1 MDGTNPTGHEVTI
14 TNLGSA
20 PGVGYNNSFGY
31 YIKDENGNP
40 TIGKVVW
47 SNVKLDVGD
56 TFVLEGYAPG
66 EVGYFII
73 PNGSNLNPGLTNG
86 TDISFEQVNGVWV
99 AVTADG
105 NQLVGQDS
113 NAPVLFNDSSLHP
126 DGSSHVENNAEEGDL
141 NWEDIYGPGSDRDY
155 NDVNINVEWKPANLT
170 VDEAQLD
177 VTASFDFSGYFS
189 AEYGADGLQT
199 REYTLSVS
207 AAGADSGLVDT
218 QTGQAV
224 LVKEVDGDI
233 VGYVVTDDGIE
244 VPVFTLEVN
253 AETGVVTLD
262 QLRAIAHQGVG
273 QIGASDA
280 ANILA
285 NVIFLTKTVTDGDGD
300 EAHATIDIGQVIYFL
315 DDGPTA
321 EDVTVN
327 LGSGQIIEEGNVL
340 ANDTLGADGGRVTS
354 VNGVAVPAEGT
365 VDITGQ
371 YGVLTIAA
379 DGTYSYVRN
388 PGAPGSVSDAFTY
401 TLTDGDGDSDT
412 ATLTIAISDSPVS
425 IDNPVHGEGHHLVF
439 NEAHLPGGSKE
450 GGGLLVQ
457 GGSFTVSAPDGVLNL
472 SVGGEYIVKDGLEQ
486 ALPTIVTESG
496 NTLVITGFTANG
508 NGTYTV
514 NYEYTLNANKDHD
527 QPAND
532 ESLTQSF
539 EIVLEDTDG
548 DTASSNLLIEIL
560 DDVPEFGTPEDA
572 SLGMGVDSSAI
583 GSLDLTIGAD
593 ADGAH
598 ISQAS
603 LMTDGQGHIQVRYE
617 DDGVAKET
625 YLTSGG
631 TKLVYVFDSE
641 SQQLIAYKVGDGPS
655 NPVLTIDMSVASNEY
670 VVNVV
675 QPLDSVAKQFQTS
688 GISHSQGGV
697 NGSMSLSAE
706 NLEVIFTASGGD
718 VNWSNNSVGVK
729 NPAITGSETLTA
741 QFNQFLTHLTV
752 KLPNQGNQNPAA
764 VEWMVINT
772 ETGQTES
779 GSGLLISADFAFNKV
794 TFSNNGSGPYGI
806 GGFEGEFLDAEL
818 DFILPV
824 EVVAVDGDGD
834 TSDGSF
840 NIGFQPGE
848 VPPLPELPTIL
859 GLTNSD
865 VTVNEQYLD
874 GGTAE
879 GEGQAADSGS
889 FKLSTPEG
897 FGALL
902 IAGTKVLGDGEQQG
916 NKVKLSAG
924 DLESL
929 AAGNVI
935 VIETP
940 EGNTLTLTGYDSA
953 TGEVSYSFELG
964 SAVEHAHGEGRNEL
978 AKEGIQ
984 LELVDGLGHIAYGT
998 IDVVVVDDIPFEFD
1012 LVQAIQVPVSEL
1024 EVGQLGAG
1032 WENLTTTSGS
1042 GSVTTTSNE
1051 SGIFIQWGGANGS
1064 GYDFVYAEGLTG
1076 LGGVAT
1082 DSLFSLGTLTHNNFV
1097 INSGSKVLKTV
1108 DLEVSF
1114 KVMIDGVLTEVTTTI
1129 KLEHDET
1136 PNNKSPATHPD
1147 NDDIVKILNPNEEL
1161 TIQVGDREYVL
1172 KIRGFLDANGNLVDT
1187 VYTTETKA
1195 SSFELFAEIA
1205 STDDLPSVEG
1215 RVDAD
1220 WGADGPAEEDSLLWA
1235 DGQGGTLA
1243 SGTVEGQHGT
1253 LTVNADGTY
1262 TYVVSRS
1269 ARDGMKAGD
1278 SYQDEFTYYLTDADG
1293 DVVASKLTINLE
1305 GVPNGIVASDNVAIA
1320 DISLIEITPEPVS
1333 SQVMSNKTSQHNTS
1347 SSRTDNYSETF
1358 TVDEGSAGQFS
1369 FNAGFT
1375 TPGSSKASLTWS
1387 LWQKNDSGQWV
1398 KLSEIGGSASSGING
1413 VNGLEAG
1420 EYRVDFA
1427 ATTSGSHTNWIIWPI
1442 WSETSYSNVEIGQVS
1457 LIQQP
1462 DSYQET
1468 QVTDVQGNV
1477 LSDPGIDGST
1487 DIPGSSGTLLKAL
1500 VGSDYVE
1507 ATQSGLVIAGQYGT
1521 FTLFAN
1527 GDYRYEPAADVT
1539 NVGKIDSL
1547 TYQLVHPSGTTAEA
1561 SLQVGI
1567 TGPGVD
1573 SFVWGTDGD
1582 DALTGGAGNDII
1594 IGGAGDD
1601 ILVGGL
1607 GADTFVWNLG
1617 DQGQAGAP
1625 ATDKVMDFTLGQ
1637 FGVDGEADKLDIAD
1651 LLDGASSSN
1660 LAEYLHAADDGS
1672 GNTVLQISHNGGFT
1686 GGVYDESVV
1695 DQTIV
1700 LKGVAYSDAL
1710 IQQMLSNG
1718 QLEIE

>member
-1 MDGTNPTGHEVTI
+1 MSAQDGAGLEVPMPEP
-14 TNLGSA
+14 S
-20 PGVGYNNSFGY
+20 
-31 YIKDENGNP
+31 
-40 TIGKVVW
+40 
-47 SNVKLDVGD
+47 LDVSVD
-56 TFVLEGYAPG
+56 AALELDSSADAQAGQTAFTIHSETDLAGIDPALAG
-66 EVGYFII
+66 EVSYEITGGNEQGYFE
-73 PNGSNLNPGLTNG
+73 L
-86 TDISFEQVNGVWV
+86 GVD
-99 AVTADG
+99 ADG
-105 NQLVGQDS
+105 N
-113 NAPVLFNDSSLHP
+113 PVLKLTEAGAEAIRNGQFDPAGANVTVTGTQVIAEGLLNPFNLTDSDSAVVDVPVDPPQIFGLDGDGADITVYEKHLEQGSSPDEEALPGQGEFGIQATSGIKELHIAGQVITIDDLLGLSSGNPIVIETEGGNTLLITGYDGNANSGTVYYEFVLADAVAHP
-126 DGSSHVENNAEEGDL
+126 DQ
-141 NWEDIYGPGSDRDY
+141 GPDTIPKD
-155 NDVNINVEWKPANLT
+155 
-170 VDEAQLD
+170 
-177 VTASFDFSGYFS
+177 
-189 AEYGADGLQT
+189 GAI
-199 REYTLSVS
+199 SVK
-207 AAGADSGLVDT
+207 LVDT
-218 QTGQAV
+218 LGQESAGEAINV
-224 LVKEVDGDI
+224 DI
-233 VGYVVTDDGIE
+233 VDDI
-244 VPVFTLEVN
+244 
-253 AETGVVTLD
+253 
-262 QLRAIAHQGVG
+262 
-273 QIGASDA
+273 
-280 ANILA
+280 
-285 NVIFLTKTVTDGDGD
+285 
-300 EAHATIDIGQVIYFL
+300 
-315 DDGPTA
+315 
-321 EDVTVN
+321 
-327 LGSGQIIEEGNVL
+327 
-340 ANDTLGADGGRVTS
+340 
-354 VNGVAVPAEGT
+354 
-365 VDITGQ
+365 
-371 YGVLTIAA
+371 
-379 DGTYSYVRN
+379 
-388 PGAPGSVSDAFTY
+388 
-401 TLTDGDGDSDT
+401 
-412 ATLTIAISDSPVS
+412 
-425 IDNPVHGEGHHLVF
+425 
-439 NEAHLPGGSKE
+439 
-450 GGGLLVQ
+450 
-457 GGSFTVSAPDGVLNL
+457 
-472 SVGGEYIVKDGLEQ
+472 
-486 ALPTIVTESG
+486 
-496 NTLVITGFTANG
+496 
-508 NGTYTV
+508 
-514 NYEYTLNANKDHD
+514 
-527 QPAND
+527 
-532 ESLTQSF
+532 
-539 EIVLEDTDG
+539 
-548 DTASSNLLIEIL
+548 
-560 DDVPEFGTPEDA
+560 PEFGTPEDV
-572 SLGMGVDSSAI
+572 SLGLDSGSSAI
-583 GSLDLTIGAD
+583 GDLDLTIGAD
-593 ADGAH
+593 VDGAK
-598 ISQAS
+598 IADAN
-603 LMTDGQGHIQVRYE
+603 LLTDVDGHVRIRYE
-617 DDGVAKET
+617 DDDGAKET

-641 SQQLIAYKVGDGPS
+641 SQQLIVYKVGDNPS
-655 NPVLTIDMSVASNEY
+655 NPVLTIDMSVSDNQYE
-670 VVNVV
+670 VVVH
-675 QPLDSVAKQFQTS
+675 QPLDPVAVSFTTETV
-688 GISHSQGGV
+688 GNQGGGIDGELVISNPNLSVQFTGVGGAV
-697 NGSMSLSAE
+697 NYSTNGIGVGNNLIGAGQTLIAQFSQTLTELSFEMGNSGALSWE
-706 NLEVIFTASGGD
+706 AFSNGESVSTGNGTTASF
-718 VNWSNNSVGVK
+718 
-729 NPAITGSETLTA
+729 P
-741 QFNQFLTHLTV
+741 
-752 KLPNQGNQNPAA
+752 
-764 VEWMVINT
+764 
-772 ETGQTES
+772 
-779 GSGLLISADFAFNKV
+779 
-794 TFSNNGSGPYGI
+794 
-806 GGFEGEFLDAEL
+806 GGFDEIRFYGSSGGGQYNVNNFQGVFLDAEL
-818 DFILPV
+818 GFTLPV
-824 EVVAVDGDGD
+824 DVVAVDGDGD
-834 TSDGSF
+834 TTDGSF
-840 NIGFQPGE
+840 NIDFQPGE
-848 VPPLPELPTIL
+848 VPPLPQLPTIL

-865 VTVNEQYLD
+865 VTVNEKYLD

-1161 TIQVGDREYVL
+1161 TIPVGDREYVL

-1243 SGTVEGQHGT
+1243 SGAVEGQHGT

-1527 GDYRYEPAADVT
+1527 GDYRYEPVADVT

-1607 GADTFVWNLG
+1607 GADTFAWNLG

-1660 LAEYLHAADDGS
+1660 LAEYLHASDDGS

>member
-1 MDGTNPTGHEVTI
+1 MIAEGLLNPFDLSAQDGAGLEVPMPEP
-14 TNLGSA
+14 S
-20 PGVGYNNSFGY
+20 
-31 YIKDENGNP
+31 
-40 TIGKVVW
+40 
-47 SNVKLDVGD
+47 LDVSVD
-56 TFVLEGYAPG
+56 AALELDSSADAQAGQTAFTIHSETDLAGIDPALAG
-66 EVGYFII
+66 EVSYEITGGNEQGYFE
-73 PNGSNLNPGLTNG
+73 L
-86 TDISFEQVNGVWV
+86 GVD
-99 AVTADG
+99 ADG
-105 NQLVGQDS
+105 N
-113 NAPVLFNDSSLHP
+113 PVLKLTEAGAEAIRNGQFDPAGANVTVTGTQVIAEGLLNPFNLTDSDSAVVDVPVDPPQIFGLDGDGADITVYEKHLEQGSSPDEEALPGQGEFGIQATSGIKELHIAGQVITIDDLLGLSSGNPIVIETEGGNTLLITGYDGNANSGTVYYEFVLADAVAHP
-126 DGSSHVENNAEEGDL
+126 DQ
-141 NWEDIYGPGSDRDY
+141 GPDTIPKD
-155 NDVNINVEWKPANLT
+155 
-170 VDEAQLD
+170 
-177 VTASFDFSGYFS
+177 
-189 AEYGADGLQT
+189 GAI
-199 REYTLSVS
+199 SVK
-207 AAGADSGLVDT
+207 LVDT
-218 QTGQAV
+218 LGQESAGEAINV
-224 LVKEVDGDI
+224 DI
-233 VGYVVTDDGIE
+233 VDDI
-244 VPVFTLEVN
+244 
-253 AETGVVTLD
+253 
-262 QLRAIAHQGVG
+262 
-273 QIGASDA
+273 
-280 ANILA
+280 
-285 NVIFLTKTVTDGDGD
+285 
-300 EAHATIDIGQVIYFL
+300 
-315 DDGPTA
+315 
-321 EDVTVN
+321 
-327 LGSGQIIEEGNVL
+327 
-340 ANDTLGADGGRVTS
+340 
-354 VNGVAVPAEGT
+354 
-365 VDITGQ
+365 
-371 YGVLTIAA
+371 
-379 DGTYSYVRN
+379 
-388 PGAPGSVSDAFTY
+388 
-401 TLTDGDGDSDT
+401 
-412 ATLTIAISDSPVS
+412 
-425 IDNPVHGEGHHLVF
+425 
-439 NEAHLPGGSKE
+439 
-450 GGGLLVQ
+450 
-457 GGSFTVSAPDGVLNL
+457 
-472 SVGGEYIVKDGLEQ
+472 
-486 ALPTIVTESG
+486 
-496 NTLVITGFTANG
+496 
-508 NGTYTV
+508 
-514 NYEYTLNANKDHD
+514 
-527 QPAND
+527 
-532 ESLTQSF
+532 
-539 EIVLEDTDG
+539 
-548 DTASSNLLIEIL
+548 
-560 DDVPEFGTPEDA
+560 PEFGTPEDV
-572 SLGMGVDSSAI
+572 SLGLDSGSSAI
-583 GSLDLTIGAD
+583 GDLDLTIGAD
-593 ADGAH
+593 VDGAK
-598 ISQAS
+598 IADAN
-603 LMTDGQGHIQVRYE
+603 LLTDVDGHVRIRYE
-617 DDGVAKET
+617 DDDGAKET

-641 SQQLIAYKVGDGPS
+641 SQQLIVYKVGDNPS
-655 NPVLTIDMSVASNEY
+655 NPVLTIDMSVSDNQYE
-670 VVNVV
+670 VVVH
-675 QPLDSVAKQFQTS
+675 QPLDPVAVSFTTETV
-688 GISHSQGGV
+688 GNQGGGIDGELVISNPNLSVQFTGVGGAV
-697 NGSMSLSAE
+697 NYSTNGIGVGNNLIGAGQTLIAQFSQTLTELSFEMGNSGALSWE
-706 NLEVIFTASGGD
+706 AFSNGESVSTGNGTTASF
-718 VNWSNNSVGVK
+718 
-729 NPAITGSETLTA
+729 P
-741 QFNQFLTHLTV
+741 
-752 KLPNQGNQNPAA
+752 
-764 VEWMVINT
+764 
-772 ETGQTES
+772 
-779 GSGLLISADFAFNKV
+779 
-794 TFSNNGSGPYGI
+794 
-806 GGFEGEFLDAEL
+806 GGFDEIRFYGSSGGGQYNVNNFQGVFLDAEL
-818 DFILPV
+818 GFTLPV
-824 EVVAVDGDGD
+824 DVVAVDGDGD
-834 TSDGSF
+834 TTDGSF
-840 NIGFQPGE
+840 NIDFQPGE
-848 VPPLPELPTIL
+848 VPPLPQLPTIL

-865 VTVNEQYLD
+865 VTVNEKYLD

-1161 TIQVGDREYVL
+1161 TIPVGDREYVL

-1243 SGTVEGQHGT
+1243 SGAVEGQHGT

-1527 GDYRYEPAADVT
+1527 GDYRYEPVADVT

-1607 GADTFVWNLG
+1607 GADTFAWNLG

-1660 LAEYLHAADDGS
+1660 LAEYLHASDDGS

>member
-1 MDGTNPTGHEVTI
+1 TVAIDTFEVGSEG
-14 TNLGSA
+14 NEVSSELNGSA
-20 PGVGYNNSFGY
+20 TNASHVSVTLTG
-31 YIKDENGNP
+31 
-40 TIGKVVW
+40 
-47 SNVKLDVGD
+47 
-56 TFVLEGYAPG
+56 
-66 EVGYFII
+66 
-73 PNGSNLNPGLTNG
+73 PNGLEQTFDVEVVNGAWSVDLSELELPEGSYSVEAISRDPQNNTSAPAFAESAYFLPPIITGLTPDG
-86 TDISFEQVNGVWV
+86 EGADVTVYEKHLEQGSSPDEEALPGQGEFSIQASAGIKELHIAGQVITIDDLLGLSSGSPIVFETEGGNTILITGY
-99 AVTADG
+99 DG
-105 NQLVGQDS
+105 NANSGTVYYEFILADAV
-113 NAPVLFNDSSLHP
+113 AHP
-126 DGSSHVENNAEEGDL
+126 DQGP
-141 NWEDIYGPGSDRDY
+141 DIMP
-155 NDVNINVEWKPANLT
+155 K
-170 VDEAQLD
+170 
-177 VTASFDFSGYFS
+177 
-189 AEYGADGLQT
+189 DG
-199 REYTLSVS
+199 VIPVK
-207 AAGADSGLVDT
+207 LVDT
-218 QTGQAV
+218 LGQESTGEAINV
-224 LVKEVDGDI
+224 DI
-233 VGYVVTDDGIE
+233 VDDI
-244 VPVFTLEVN
+244 
-253 AETGVVTLD
+253 
-262 QLRAIAHQGVG
+262 
-273 QIGASDA
+273 
-280 ANILA
+280 
-285 NVIFLTKTVTDGDGD
+285 
-300 EAHATIDIGQVIYFL
+300 
-315 DDGPTA
+315 
-321 EDVTVN
+321 
-327 LGSGQIIEEGNVL
+327 
-340 ANDTLGADGGRVTS
+340 
-354 VNGVAVPAEGT
+354 
-365 VDITGQ
+365 
-371 YGVLTIAA
+371 
-379 DGTYSYVRN
+379 
-388 PGAPGSVSDAFTY
+388 
-401 TLTDGDGDSDT
+401 
-412 ATLTIAISDSPVS
+412 
-425 IDNPVHGEGHHLVF
+425 
-439 NEAHLPGGSKE
+439 
-450 GGGLLVQ
+450 
-457 GGSFTVSAPDGVLNL
+457 
-472 SVGGEYIVKDGLEQ
+472 
-486 ALPTIVTESG
+486 
-496 NTLVITGFTANG
+496 
-508 NGTYTV
+508 
-514 NYEYTLNANKDHD
+514 
-527 QPAND
+527 
-532 ESLTQSF
+532 
-539 EIVLEDTDG
+539 
-548 DTASSNLLIEIL
+548 
-560 DDVPEFGTPEDA
+560 PEFGTPEDA
-572 SLGMGVDSSAI
+572 SLGLAGGSSAI
-583 GSLDLTIGAD
+583 GDLDLTIGAD

-598 ISQAS
+598 ILQAS
-603 LMTDGQGHIQVRYE
+603 LMVDEQGHIQVRYE
-617 DDGVAKET
+617 ENGVDKT
-625 YLTSGG
+625 TNLTSGG
-631 TKLVYVFDSE
+631 KKLVFEFDVE
-641 SQQLIAYKVGDGPS
+641 KQQLIAYKEGESTS

-779 GSGLLISADFAFNKV
+779 GSGLQISADFAFNKV

-865 VTVNEQYLD
+865 VTVNEKYLD

-940 EGNTLTLTGYDSA
+940 EGNTLTLTGYNPA

-964 SAVEHAHGEGRNEL
+964 SAVDHTPGEGRNEL

-998 IDVVVVDDIPFEFD
+998 VDVVVVDDIPFEFD

-1032 WENLTTTSGS
+1032 WQNLTTTSGS

-1097 INSGSKVLKTV
+1097 ISSGSKVLKTV

-1136 PNNKSPATHPD
+1136 PNTKSPATHPD
-1147 NDDIVKILNPNEEL
+1147 NDDIVKILNPNEEI

-1172 KIRGFLDANGNLVDT
+1172 KIRGFLDTNGNLVDT
-1187 VYTTETKA
+1187 VYTTETEP

-1220 WGADGPAEEDSLLWA
+1220 WGADGPAEENSLLWS
-1235 DGQGGTLA
+1235 DGEGGTIA
-1243 SGTVEGQHGT
+1243 NGVVQGQFGT
-1253 LTVNADGTY
+1253 LTVNADGSY

-1269 ARDGMKAGD
+1269 ARDGMKAGET
-1278 SYQDEFTYYLTDADG
+1278 YQDEFTYYLTDADG

-1320 DISLIEITPEPVS
+1320 DVSLIEIDAT
-1333 SQVMSNKTSQHNTS
+1333 QTS
-1347 SSRTDNYSETF
+1347 SSHSVGNGFLDTGSKTREWKEEFDIA
-1358 TVDEGSAGQFS
+1358 VDGGGVFS
-1369 FNAGFT
+1369 FNANVSA
-1375 TPGSSKASLTWS
+1375 PR
-1387 LWQKNDSGQWV
+1387 
-1398 KLSEIGGSASSGING
+1398 GSASLAWKLEKFGDAGWEVVSGIG
-1413 VNGLEAG
+1413 G
-1420 EYRVDFA
+1420 RVGSGNFNTPELD
-1427 ATTSGSHTNWIIWPI
+1427 SGSYRITFQA
-1442 WSETSYSNVEIGQVS
+1442 EVS
-1457 LIQQP
+1457 GGNFVWGYP
-1462 DSYQET
+1462 SVS
-1468 QVTDVQGNV
+1468 VTTTFNHDAYGVWEASGTQGNV

-1507 ATQSGLVIAGQYGT
+1507 ATQGGLVIAGQYGT

-1527 GDYRYEPAADVT
+1527 GDYRYEPAADVA

-1547 TYQLVHPSGTTAEA
+1547 TYQLVHPSGATAEA

-1573 SFVWGTDGD
+1573 SFVWGTDGN

-1617 DQGQAGAP
+1617 DQGEAGAP

-1651 LLDGASSSN
+1651 LLDGASSAN
-1660 LAEYLHAADDGS
+1660 LAEYLHATDDGS

>member
-1 MDGTNPTGHEVTI
+1 E
-14 TNLGSA
+14 LG
-20 PGVGYNNSFGY
+20 V
-31 YIKDENGNP
+31 D
-40 TIGKVVW
+40 
-47 SNVKLDVGD
+47 
-56 TFVLEGYAPG
+56 
-66 EVGYFII
+66 
-73 PNGSNLNPGLTNG
+73 
-86 TDISFEQVNGVWV
+86 
-99 AVTADG
+99 ADG
-105 NQLVGQDS
+105 N
-113 NAPVLFNDSSLHP
+113 PVLKLTEAGAEAIRNGQFDPAGANVTVTGTQVIAEGLLNPFDLSAQDGAGLEVPMPEPSLDVSVDAALELDSSADAQAGQTAFTIHSETDLAGIDPALAGEVSYEITGGNEQGYFELGVDADGNPVLKLTEAGAEAIRNGQFDPAGANVTVTGTQVIAEGLLNPFNLTDSDSAVVDVPVDPPQIFGLDGDGADITVYEKHLEQGSSPDEEALPGQGEFGIQATSGIKELHIAGQVITIDDLLGLSSGNPIVIETEGGNTLLITGYDGNANSGTVYYEFVLADAVAHP
-126 DGSSHVENNAEEGDL
+126 DQ
-141 NWEDIYGPGSDRDY
+141 GPDTIPKD
-155 NDVNINVEWKPANLT
+155 
-170 VDEAQLD
+170 
-177 VTASFDFSGYFS
+177 
-189 AEYGADGLQT
+189 GAI
-199 REYTLSVS
+199 SVK
-207 AAGADSGLVDT
+207 LVDT
-218 QTGQAV
+218 LGQESAGEAINV
-224 LVKEVDGDI
+224 DI
-233 VGYVVTDDGIE
+233 VDDI
-244 VPVFTLEVN
+244 
-253 AETGVVTLD
+253 
-262 QLRAIAHQGVG
+262 
-273 QIGASDA
+273 
-280 ANILA
+280 
-285 NVIFLTKTVTDGDGD
+285 
-300 EAHATIDIGQVIYFL
+300 
-315 DDGPTA
+315 
-321 EDVTVN
+321 
-327 LGSGQIIEEGNVL
+327 
-340 ANDTLGADGGRVTS
+340 
-354 VNGVAVPAEGT
+354 
-365 VDITGQ
+365 
-371 YGVLTIAA
+371 
-379 DGTYSYVRN
+379 
-388 PGAPGSVSDAFTY
+388 
-401 TLTDGDGDSDT
+401 
-412 ATLTIAISDSPVS
+412 
-425 IDNPVHGEGHHLVF
+425 
-439 NEAHLPGGSKE
+439 
-450 GGGLLVQ
+450 
-457 GGSFTVSAPDGVLNL
+457 
-472 SVGGEYIVKDGLEQ
+472 
-486 ALPTIVTESG
+486 
-496 NTLVITGFTANG
+496 
-508 NGTYTV
+508 
-514 NYEYTLNANKDHD
+514 
-527 QPAND
+527 
-532 ESLTQSF
+532 
-539 EIVLEDTDG
+539 
-548 DTASSNLLIEIL
+548 
-560 DDVPEFGTPEDA
+560 PEFGTPEDV
-572 SLGMGVDSSAI
+572 SLGLDSGSSAI
-583 GSLDLTIGAD
+583 GDLDLTIGAD
-593 ADGAH
+593 VDGAK
-598 ISQAS
+598 IADAN
-603 LMTDGQGHIQVRYE
+603 LLTDVDGHVRIRYE
-617 DDGVAKET
+617 DDDGAKET

-641 SQQLIAYKVGDGPS
+641 SQQLIVYKVGDNPS
-655 NPVLTIDMSVASNEY
+655 NPVLTIDMSVSDNQYE
-670 VVNVV
+670 VVVH
-675 QPLDSVAKQFQTS
+675 QPLDPVAVSFTTETV
-688 GISHSQGGV
+688 GNQGGGIDGELVISNPNLSVQFTGVGGAV
-697 NGSMSLSAE
+697 NYSTNGIGVGNNLIGAGQTLIAQFSQTLTELSFEMGNSGALSWE
-706 NLEVIFTASGGD
+706 AFSNGESVSTGNGTTASF
-718 VNWSNNSVGVK
+718 
-729 NPAITGSETLTA
+729 P
-741 QFNQFLTHLTV
+741 
-752 KLPNQGNQNPAA
+752 
-764 VEWMVINT
+764 
-772 ETGQTES
+772 
-779 GSGLLISADFAFNKV
+779 
-794 TFSNNGSGPYGI
+794 
-806 GGFEGEFLDAEL
+806 GGFDEIRFYGSSGGGQYNVNNFQGVFLDAEL
-818 DFILPV
+818 GFTLPV
-824 EVVAVDGDGD
+824 DVVAVDGDGD
-834 TSDGSF
+834 TTDGSF
-840 NIGFQPGE
+840 NIDFQPGE
-848 VPPLPELPTIL
+848 VPPLPQLPTIL

-865 VTVNEQYLD
+865 VTVNEKYLD

-1161 TIQVGDREYVL
+1161 TIPVGDREYVL

-1243 SGTVEGQHGT
+1243 SGAVEGQHGT

-1527 GDYRYEPAADVT
+1527 GDYRYEPVADVT

-1607 GADTFVWNLG
+1607 GADTFAWNLG

-1660 LAEYLHAADDGS
+1660 LAEYLHASDDGS